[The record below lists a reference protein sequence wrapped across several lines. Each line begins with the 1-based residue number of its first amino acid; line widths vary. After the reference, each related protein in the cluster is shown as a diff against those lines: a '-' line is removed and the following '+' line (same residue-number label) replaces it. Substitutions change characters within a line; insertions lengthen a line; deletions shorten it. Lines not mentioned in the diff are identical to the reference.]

1 MSVDSSLLRLREQ
14 GCGNVEFS
22 WYCFTKQPPTPHASS
37 SQPGPAN
44 PNLPSKRIFAG
55 RSGSMYSSLS
65 QYGFKSS
72 RKNSLAKVLVYLH
85 LQSISHDFTKQ
96 RIMTYIK
103 YEKLLIFSSLWTT
116 WLSLCL
122 DAMGVVWFQVTPWN
136 LPAVSGLHACGG
148 QDGCAP
154 EIEPWNA
161 SLLFFMDFHFLELKM
176 DA

>member
-1 MSVDSSLLRLREQ
+1 MSVDSSLLTLREQ

-37 SQPGPAN
+37 SQPGPAK
-44 PNLPSKRIFAG
+44 PNLPSKHIFAG

-72 RKNSLAKVLVYLH
+72 LKNSLAKVLVYLH

-103 YEKLLIFSSLWTT
+103 YEKLLIFSSLLCGRLGSTCVWMQWVLFDFK
-116 WLSLCL
+116 WLPETCL
-122 DAMGVVWFQVTPWN
+122 QFQVCMPVVGRMGVP
-136 LPAVSGLHACGG
+136 LR
-148 QDGCAP
+148 
-154 EIEPWNA
+154 
-161 SLLFFMDFHFLELKM
+161 
-176 DA
+176 